1 MPRILAVDYGTKRVG
16 LAVTDP
22 LKIIATG
29 LDTVHSKDVVDYL
42 KDYLSKEDVEAFVV
56 GVPYKEDGSP
66 TNNTQHCK
74 GFITTL
80 KKQFPGI
87 PVHEQDEA
95 FTSVRAMESMIA
107 AGSKKKDRRKKENI
121 DKVSAVLILQE
132 YLESVS

>member
-1 MPRILAVDYGTKRVG
+1 MARILAVDYGTKRVG

-42 KDYLSKEDVEAFVV
+42 KNYLSKEDVEAFVV

-80 KKQFPGI
+80 KKQFPGM
-87 PVHEQDEA
+87 PVYEVDEA

-107 AGSKKKDRRKKENI
+107 AGSKKKDRRKK
-121 DKVSAVLILQE
+121 KTLIR
-132 YLESVS
+132 